1 MNNLMKGI
9 SYMHSQE
16 IIHRDLKLENIL
28 LTNSSSFEILIA
40 DFGLATTFNQKGMF
54 KKCGT
59 PGYIAPE
66 ILNLG
71 VYNEKVDIFSAGVI
85 AYIL

>member
-1 MNNLMKGI
+1 MKGI
-9 SYMHSQE
+9 AYMHSKE
-16 IIHRDLKLENIL
+16 IIHRDLKLENL
-28 LTNSSSFEILIA
+28 LLPNPHNLDILIA
-40 DFGLATTFNQKGMF
+40 DFGLATSFNSKGMF